1 VEQRN
6 PIPACDGA
14 IRKEEDPDP
23 VPPVPILSNNLL
35 LVAHPVLVP
44 AVDCSGVVNTKNVN
58 VLDLKTSTFQLFWS
72 RISNPPSE
80 EESSDKPC

>member
-1 VEQRN
+1 MEQRN
-6 PIPACDGA
+6 PIPASDGA

-23 VPPVPILSNNLL
+23 VPPIPILGNDIL

-58 VLDLKTSTFQLFWS
+58 VLDLKTSTFQLFLEQ
-72 RISNPPSE
+72 NKQPTF
-80 EESSDKPC
+80 